1 MGTQQRV
8 PAFWAG
14 NQSWCVRYSPHL
26 PGRYTYH
33 TVCSDGSNPDLHDR
47 SGTLEVAPYQG
58 TNLLYQ
64 RGPIR
69 VAADR
74 RHFEH
79 ADGTPFFW
87 LGDTNWMGLCKRLH
101 WPGEFQS
108 LAADRVGKGFTVV
121 QIVAGLYPDM
131 PPFDTRGANEG
142 GYPWE
147 KDYTR
152 INPAYFNMA
161 DLRIQHLAERGLVP
175 CIVGCWGYFLPI
187 MGIPKMKQHW
197 RYLIA
202 RWGAYPVVWC
212 LCGEVPMPFY
222 LSKTREADTAL
233 QIQGWNEL
241 ARYVRSLD
249 PYRRLLTVHPCID
262 WLRPRDP
269 DVIGFTLD
277 PAVLDFIMLEI
288 SADHAVKWLRQS
300 LVFSPKMPALVG
312 EMEYEGMFET
322 RMAEVQRSLAW
333 ACVLSGAAGH
343 TYGANGVWQLNRAGE
358 PFGPSPY
365 GQSWGDTP
373 WDVAAQYP
381 GARQVGLIKSLLFRY
396 PWWRLE
402 PHPEWVELQGGRG
415 KPSSAYAASI
425 PGEIY
430 IVYIPAASSAGAKA
444 RISHLAPGRKYRAFY
459 FDPIS
464 GREHPIAVATS
475 DAGGEWTAPMTPA
488 IHDWTLVLDVREG

>member
-1 MGTQQRV
+1 MTDETVSRRAFFRTAAIGSFVQGQMKAQTRLAVARRPAEWSYDSAKTYKDPFNEIELDVVFTDPMGTQQRV

-197 RYLIA
+197 RYLIPYF
-202 RWGAYPVVWC
+202 RSYRAY
-212 LCGEVPMPFY
+212 E
-222 LSKTREADTAL
+222 
-233 QIQGWNEL
+233 
-241 ARYVRSLD
+241 SLG
-249 PYRRLLTVHPCID
+249 C
-262 WLRPRDP
+262 
-269 DVIGFTLD
+269 
-277 PAVLDFIMLEI
+277 
-288 SADHAVKWLRQS
+288 S
-300 LVFSPKMPALVG
+300 
-312 EMEYEGMFET
+312 
-322 RMAEVQRSLAW
+322 
-333 ACVLSGAAGH
+333 C
-343 TYGANGVWQLNRAGE
+343 
-358 PFGPSPY
+358 
-365 GQSWGDTP
+365 
-373 WDVAAQYP
+373 
-381 GARQVGLIKSLLFRY
+381 
-396 PWWRLE
+396 
-402 PHPEWVELQGGRG
+402 
-415 KPSSAYAASI
+415 ASI
-425 PGEIY
+425 SIG
-430 IVYIPAASSAGAKA
+430 V
-444 RISHLAPGRKYRAFY
+444 
-459 FDPIS
+459 
-464 GREHPIAVATS
+464 
-475 DAGGEWTAPMTPA
+475 
-488 IHDWTLVLDVREG
+488 